1 MIKRITHLSV
11 LVAPLFFYAQHTK
24 SDTTSVGTIQEVSL
38 QGTKSFRTKKSET
51 VARLPLENLEN
62 PTVYSVVPK
71 ELISETTAIDF
82 NTAVATVPGVV
93 VNNGVNDSGNDIFLR
108 GFTSNA
114 SFRNGLAINP
124 RTQTEISNIERIE
137 VVKGPSGTLFGG
149 TMAKYGGV
157 VNIITKKPQER
168 FGGLITY
175 TTGSWGMNRV
185 TADVNTPLNKEK
197 TALARFNFA
206 TFSQDSFQDSG
217 FSKGTFFAGS
227 VVYKVSDR
235 LKISFDADYYAPYKT
250 MNAFVRNSGVLTIK
264 SLKDLT
270 NVHDRSFTSNDIGS
284 RRNVF
289 NTMAEVEYKIND
301 QWTSRTSFQRGESV
315 ENESIFLV
323 LTYLDNNTVR
333 RGIRPFDMY
342 KITTNNIQQNFVGDF
357 KIGKLRNRMV
367 VGIDYFLQD
376 SKNQYPMFK
385 NNVFAVYDQVK
396 LDDTTPWQGIS
407 RSGVNKLER
416 TATNNQTDTFSTIS
430 GYVSDVLDVTPNLHV
445 MGSLRWDY
453 YNSDPSLEN
462 GVKNTKTEFSKSAF
476 SPKFGVVY
484 EVVKD
489 KISAFANYVN
499 GFTYNAPS
507 LNQNGVM
514 EKWAPEKGNQF
525 EFGAKFDVLNKK
537 LLATIS
543 YYDLRV
549 TNRLIATP
557 DGIGSYQDGKTMSRG
572 IDAEVIVNPVA
583 GLNIIAGYGYN
594 DNKLQDRSA
603 NDGKRL
609 IWTPK
614 HVGNVWASYKFQSG
628 AVEGLGLGIGAN
640 FVDKTKLDYVSGYL
654 VPSYVNLGATIFYDR
669 SRYRVGLK
677 LNNASNTTYW
687 NFYGQPQKPRE
698 ILANFS
704 FKF

>member
-1 MIKRITHLSV
+1 MIKKITHLSV
-11 LVAPLFFYAQHTK
+11 LVAPLFFYAQHSK
-24 SDTTSVGTIQEVSL
+24 SDTVNVGVIQEVSL
-38 QGTKSFRTKKSET
+38 QGTKNFRTKKSET

-62 PTVYSVVPK
+62 PTVYSVIPK
-71 ELISETTAIDF
+71 ELISETTATDF

-93 VNNGVNDSGNDIFLR
+93 VSNGVNDSGNDIFMR

-114 SFRNGLAINP
+114 TFRNGLAVNP

-137 VVKGPSGTLFGG
+137 VIKGPSGTLFGG

-175 TTGSWGMNRV
+175 TAGSWGMSRI

-197 TALARFNFA
+197 TALARFNFS
-206 TFSQDSFQDSG
+206 TFSQDSFQDAG

-250 MNAFVRNSGVLTIK
+250 LNAYVRNSNVLTIK
-264 SLKDLT
+264 SLKGLT

-284 RRNVF
+284 KRSVF
-289 NTMAEVEYKIND
+289 NTMAEVEYKINN
-301 QWTSRTSFQRGESV
+301 QWTSRTSFQRGESM

-323 LTYLDNNTVR
+323 LTYLNNNTVR
-333 RGIRPFDMY
+333 RGIRPFDMF
-342 KITTNNIQQNFVGDF
+342 KITTNNIQQNFIGDF
-357 KIGKLRNRMV
+357 KIGNLRNRMV
-367 VGIDYFLQD
+367 VGVDYYQQVT
-376 SKNQYPMFK
+376 KYQYPMFDK
-385 NNVFAVYDQVK
+385 SVFAVYDQVA

-407 RSGVNKLER
+407 RSGVNNLKR

-445 MGSLRWDY
+445 MVSIRWDHY
-453 YNSDPSLEN
+453 MSDPSLEN
-462 GVKNTKTEFSKSAF
+462 GVKNDKVEFSKSAF
-476 SPKFGVVY
+476 SPKLGLVY
-484 EVVKD
+484 EVIKD
-489 KISAFANYVN
+489 KVSAFANYVN

-507 LNQNGVM
+507 LNQNGVL
-514 EKWAPEKGNQF
+514 ERWDPEKGNQF
-525 EFGAKFDVLNKK
+525 EAGFKFDVLSKK

-549 TNRLIATP
+549 NNRLVASP
-557 DGIGSYQDGKTMSRG
+557 DGVGSYQDGKILSRG
-572 IDAEVIVNPVA
+572 IDAEIIVNPVA

-594 DNKLQDRSA
+594 DNKYQDRSP

-614 HVGNVWASYKFQSG
+614 HVGNLWASYKFQSG

-654 VPSYVNLGATIFYDR
+654 VLSYVNLGATIFYDR

-677 LNNASNTTYW
+677 LNNVANTVYW